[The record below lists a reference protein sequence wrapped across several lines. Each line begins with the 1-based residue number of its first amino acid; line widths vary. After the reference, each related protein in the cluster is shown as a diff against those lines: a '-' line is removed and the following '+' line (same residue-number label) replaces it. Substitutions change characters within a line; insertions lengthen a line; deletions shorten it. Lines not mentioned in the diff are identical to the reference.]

1 MRRLALLSAV
11 LLAGLAA
18 QHTQQK
24 PLQRHAWV
32 TGLKPEKAAYYK
44 ELHAKPW
51 PGVTKMNTECHI
63 QNFSIH
69 LKEIEGKPYLFA
81 YLEYT
86 GNDFDADMKKMAA
99 DPEIQRWW
107 RETDPCQT
115 PLPDAAAK
123 GKIWSDMEEVF
134 FQP

>member
-1 MRRLALLSAV
+1 MRRLAIVSAILLT
-11 LLAGLAA
+11 GLAA
-18 QHTQQK
+18 QHAQQK
-24 PLQRHAWV
+24 PPQRHAWV

-44 ELHAKPW
+44 ELHAKTW

-69 LKEIEGKPYLFA
+69 LKEIEGKSYLFA

-86 GNDFDADMKKMAA
+86 GNDFDGDMKKMAA

-107 RETDPCQT
+107 KETDPCQT